1 MLSQSTHRMHDRKWD
16 MRRKRILLIIC
27 FPIIFMMY
35 LVVFT
40 TFYLTQASSF
50 CSWFASSK
58 CMIYQQVLVIV
69 IRSLTAFLSFLP
81 IRFHSLIC
89 ATLQVQLR

>member
-1 MLSQSTHRMHDRKWD
+1 MLSQSTHRIHDRKWD

-40 TFYLTQASSF
+40 TFYLSQVTNF
-50 CSWFASSK
+50 CSWFGVHSNIS
-58 CMIYQQVLVIV
+58 CRFLVLIGSDRV
-69 IRSLTAFLSFLP
+69 SFWLTMPSDP
-81 IRFHSLIC
+81 
-89 ATLQVQLR
+89 